1 MINFVIS
8 MKMKKVSIDYS
19 KLTKLYYSIG
29 EVSSLLNVNASLIRF
44 WEKELE
50 LNSPKKNKK
59 GNRQFTVKEIKNL
72 ELIYQIVKIE
82 GYKLDAA
89 KKQLKIRKSDS
100 KVQFSKNKE
109 LIDKLQNIKS
119 KLIQLKN

>member
-8 MKMKKVSIDYS
+8 MKMKQVNIDYS

-100 KVQFSKNKE
+100 KGQFSKNKE
-109 LIDKLQNIKS
+109 LINKLQNIKN

>member
-8 MKMKKVSIDYS
+8 MKMKQVNIDYS

-50 LNSPKKNKK
+50 LNSPKKNK
-59 GNRQFTVKEIKNL
+59 FSEI
-72 ELIYQIVKIE
+72 
-82 GYKLDAA
+82 
-89 KKQLKIRKSDS
+89 
-100 KVQFSKNKE
+100 
-109 LIDKLQNIKS
+109 
-119 KLIQLKN
+119 

>member
-8 MKMKKVSIDYS
+8 MKMKQVNIDYS

-100 KVQFSKNKE
+100 KGQFSKNKE
-109 LIDKLQNIKS
+109 LINKLQNIKS

>member
-1 MINFVIS
+1 
-8 MKMKKVSIDYS
+8 MKQVNIDYS

-100 KVQFSKNKE
+100 KGQFSKNKE
-109 LIDKLQNIKS
+109 LINKLQNIKS